1 MRDRGSHERISAVA
15 LIAKSRGGLILDAD
29 VLISVID
36 DDDDTRVAITSLMEV
51 LGFTTEAFPSAAEF
65 LACRNMARTRCLIA
79 DVHMPGMTGLELHR
93 HLMQSGRAIPTILI
107 TAYPDDNIRDR
118 ALSQGVVCYLQK
130 PVDDDGLLR
139 CIRAALDR
147 AKPEQ
152 NSS

>member
-1 MRDRGSHERISAVA
+1 M
-15 LIAKSRGGLILDAD
+15 
-29 VLISVID
+29 
-36 DDDDTRVAITSLMEV
+36 AITSLMEA
-51 LGFTTEAFPSAAEF
+51 LGFATEAFPSAAEF
-65 LACRNMARTRCLIA
+65 LACHNIARTRCLIT
-79 DVHMPGMTGLELHR
+79 DVHMPLMNGLELHR

-107 TAYPDDNIRDR
+107 TAYPDDNIRDQ

-130 PVDDDGLLR
+130 PVDEDGLRR

>member
-1 MRDRGSHERISAVA
+1 MHEWISAVA
-15 LIAKSRGGLILDAD
+15 LVAKSRGGLILGAD

-36 DDDDTRVAITSLMEV
+36 DDDDVRVAITSLMEA

-65 LACRNMARTRCLIA
+65 LACHNTVRTHCLIA

-118 ALSQGVVCYLQK
+118 ALRQGVVGYLQK
-130 PVDDDGLLR
+130 PVNGDGLLR
-139 CIRAALDR
+139 CIRAALDG

-152 NSS
+152 NTS

>member
-1 MRDRGSHERISAVA
+1 MRDRRSHECISAVA
-15 LIAKSRGGLILDAD
+15 LVAKGRVLCAD

-36 DDDDTRVAITSLMEV
+36 DDEAARVAITSLMEA

-65 LACRNMARTRCLIA
+65 LAYHNMARTRCLIA
-79 DVHMPGMTGLELHR
+79 DVHMPCMTGLELHR
-93 HLMQSGRAIPTILI
+93 HLVQSGRAIPTILI
-107 TAYPDDNIRDR
+107 TGYPDDNIRYR

-130 PVDDDGLLR
+130 PVDADGLLR

>member
-1 MRDRGSHERISAVA
+1 MDQCRRTGRE
-15 LIAKSRGGLILDAD
+15 SRGGLILGAD

-36 DDDDTRVAITSLMEV
+36 DDDDARVAITSLMEA

-65 LACRNMARTRCLIA
+65 LACHNIARTRCLIA
-79 DVHMPGMTGLELHR
+79 DVQMPGMTGLELHR

-107 TAYPDDNIRDR
+107 TAHPDDNIRDR

-130 PVDDDGLLR
+130 VDEDGLLR
-139 CIRAALDR
+139 CIRVALDR
-147 AKPEQ
+147 AKPAQ

>member
-1 MRDRGSHERISAVA
+1 LGT
-15 LIAKSRGGLILDAD
+15 D

-36 DDDDTRVAITSLMEV
+36 DDDDARVAITSLTEA

-65 LACRNMARTRCLIA
+65 LASHNMVRTSCLIA
-79 DVHMPGMTGLELHR
+79 DVNMPGMTGLELHR

-107 TAYPDDNIRDR
+107 TAFPDDNIRDR

-130 PVDDDGLLR
+130 SVDDNRLVR

-147 AKPEQ
+147 TKPQQ

>member
-1 MRDRGSHERISAVA
+1 MRDRRSHEWISAFA
-15 LIAKSRGGLILDAD
+15 LVAKSRGGLILGAD
-29 VLISVID
+29 VLISIID
-36 DDDDTRVAITSLMEV
+36 DDDDARVAITSLMEAR
-51 LGFTTEAFPSAAEF
+51 GFITEAFPSAAEF
-65 LACRNMARTRCLIA
+65 LACHNMARTRCLIA
-79 DVHMPGMTGLELHR
+79 DVHMSRMTGLELHR

-107 TAYPDDNIRDR
+107 TAYSDDDIRDR

>member
-1 MRDRGSHERISAVA
+1 MRDRRSHEWISAVA
-15 LIAKSRGGLILDAD
+15 LVAKSRGGLILGAD

-36 DDDDTRVAITSLMEV
+36 DDDDARVAITSLMEA

-79 DVHMPGMTGLELHR
+79 DVHMPWMTGLELHR

-130 PVDDDGLLR
+130 PVDEDGLLR

-147 AKPEQ
+147 AAPEQ

>member
-1 MRDRGSHERISAVA
+1 LGV
-15 LIAKSRGGLILDAD
+15 D

-36 DDDDTRVAITSLMEV
+36 DDDDARVAITSLMES

-65 LACRNMARTRCLIA
+65 LACQNMARTRCLIA

-147 AKPEQ
+147 AKSEQ